1 MENLDRLNKIV
12 SEKSNWI
19 EEAKQRQDNKAWLKH
34 SQKIAIK
41 ILKTL
46 RENKNNKTGISSQ
59 VQLAEILGVK
69 PQYVNKLVKGKENL
83 TLETIS
89 KIEVALNIKLI
100 SDNKVAI
107 KEIVRKEYIVKKEYV
122 CIPVQH
128 FYEKEEPIMYALGA

>member
-1 MENLDRLNKIV
+1 MANLNKLNKIV

-59 VQLAEILGVK
+59 VELAKALDVK

-89 KIEVALNIKLI
+89 KIESALNIKLI
-100 SDNKVAI
+100 ADKKTVV
-107 KEIVRKEYIVKKEYV
+107 KEVVRKEYIVKKEYIY
-122 CIPVQH
+122 IPAQR
-128 FYEKEEPIMYALGA
+128 FYEKEEPVMYALGA